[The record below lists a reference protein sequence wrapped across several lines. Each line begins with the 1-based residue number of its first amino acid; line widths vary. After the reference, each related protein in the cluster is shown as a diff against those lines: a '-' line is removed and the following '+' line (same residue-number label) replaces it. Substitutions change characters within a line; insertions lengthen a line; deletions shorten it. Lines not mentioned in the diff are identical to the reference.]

1 MTLVIL
7 FIVIV
12 LLLALAGVVVADGV
26 QGAML

>member
-12 LLLALAGVVVADGV
+12 LLLTLAGVVIADGV